1 MIDPQ
6 EEAMRAPASGIV
18 TWIVFGLLLGLA
30 QSGMAQSETARLHVR
45 VETQG
50 ATGEQVTR
58 FWAYTTTDEA
68 GTNPLEV
75 SRLCVKGVGHRTE
88 EKCVENASTV
98 EVVERATGLTGVGNQ
113 CVEAFASATWRT
125 LPLTANARACP

>member
-1 MIDPQ
+1 
-6 EEAMRAPASGIV
+6 MRGSGFGITALGIV
-18 TWIVFGLLLGLA
+18 GLLLGLA
-30 QSGMAQSETARLHVR
+30 PSGMAQSETARLHVR

-98 EVVERATGLTGVGNQ
+98 EVVERATGLTSVGNQ
-113 CVEAFASATWRT
+113 CVEALASATWRT
-125 LPLTANARACP
+125 LPLSANARACP

>member
-1 MIDPQ
+1 MGRVPG
-6 EEAMRAPASGIV
+6 MTTVGIL
-18 TWIVFGLLLGLA
+18 GLLLSLA
-30 QSGMAQSETARLHVR
+30 QSGVVEAETARLHVR

-50 ATGEQVTR
+50 TTGEQVTR

-68 GTNPLEV
+68 GTTPLEV

-98 EVVERATGLTGVGNQ
+98 ELVERATGLTGVGNQ
-113 CVEAFASATWRT
+113 CVEALASATWRT
-125 LPLTANARACP
+125 LPISANARACP